1 MDAHDSDNED
11 NNMNQIFEKNT
22 KQIKFF
28 NDLRKHV
35 IKGDVDKNSI
45 FVDLMQ
51 TMSPRTVGLK
61 LQFYKGS

>member
-22 KQIKFF
+22 KQIKVF
-28 NDLRKHV
+28 NDLRKRV